1 MSMAVRRD
9 DRRSAGARTVSDH
22 IVQGEQRVTGDPDVV
37 LATILGSCVSACLQD
52 PVARIGGMNHFL
64 LPGDLDEAEAGE
76 RLGVHAMEL
85 LINALLSA
93 GASRRRLQ
101 AKVFGGAN
109 LNMGLADIGSSN
121 ATFARQFLRR
131 EGIAVVAECLGGR
144 LGRRVQFWPVTGRA
158 RRSFL
163 AASDQAVHALPLVAS
178 QPSVAGALELF

>member
-1 MSMAVRRD
+1 MSMAPPRE
-9 DRRSAGARTVSDH
+9 DRRSAGARAMSDH
-22 IVQGEQRVTGDPDVV
+22 IVQGEQRVTDDPDVV

-64 LPGDLDEAEAGE
+64 LPGDLDDAEVGE

-85 LINALLSA
+85 LINALLAA

-121 ATFARQFLRR
+121 AAFARQFLRR

-163 AASDQAVHALPLVAS
+163 AASHKAVHALPRAVS
-178 QPSVAGALELF
+178 QPSSAGALELF

>member
-1 MSMAVRRD
+1 MSVADRLEH
-9 DRRSAGARTVSDH
+9 RRSAHVRAVSDH
-22 IVQGEQRVTGDPDVV
+22 IIQGEQRVTGDADVV
-37 LATILGSCVSACLQD
+37 LATILGSCVSACLHD

-64 LPGDLDEAEAGE
+64 LPGDLDDAEVGE

-85 LINALLSA
+85 LINALLQA

-121 ATFARQFLRR
+121 AAFARQFLRR
-131 EGIAVVAECLGGR
+131 EGIPVVAECLGGR

-163 AASDQAVHALPLVAS
+163 AATDQAVHALPGVMPTPSAS
-178 QPSVAGALELF
+178 GSLELF

>member
-1 MSMAVRRD
+1 MTMAACRE
-9 DRRSAGARTVSDH
+9 DRRSAGARPVSDH
-22 IVQGEQRVTGDPDVV
+22 IVQGEQRVTSDPDVV

-52 PVARIGGMNHFL
+52 PVAKIGGMNHFL
-64 LPGDLDEAEAGE
+64 LPGDLDDAEVGE

-93 GASRRRLQ
+93 GATRRRLQ

-109 LNMGLADIGSSN
+109 LNMGLADIGGSN

-131 EGIAVVAECLGGR
+131 EGITVVAECLGGR

-163 AASDQAVHALPLVAS
+163 AASDQAVHALPQVVAAPIS
-178 QPSVAGALELF
+178 AGALELF